1 MTLTTLSRW
10 LGFSLLLA
18 LTGCGYTNLT
28 DSWQSPGFKRK
39 QLDNVLIVAVT
50 PNKTNR
56 ILFENGF
63 KDALGKD
70 GINTTASYTV
80 IGSNTPTKES
90 VTAYIAK
97 NNIQYVI
104 VARYGGKETTT
115 THVPESVRTYY
126 TGPYY
131 PSYSSHW
138 DRYGSTSTMTREAYV
153 DTRSNVILTTSIYD
167 AKTEQLVWVG
177 RSKSFE
183 VGSVSDAASELAGRV
198 ISSIR
203 H

>member
-18 LTGCGYTNLT
+18 LAGCGYTKLT
-28 DSWQSPGFKRK
+28 DSWQSPSFQRK
-39 QLDNVLIVAVT
+39 QLDNALIVAVT

-63 KDALGKD
+63 LDALRSD
-70 GINTTASYTV
+70 GVHAIASYNV
-80 IGSNTPTKES
+80 IGSSTPTREA

-104 VARYGGKETTT
+104 VARYGGKETTA
-115 THVPESVRTYY
+115 THVPASVINYY
-126 TGPYY
+126 SGPYY
-131 PSYSSHW
+131 PYYGSHW
-138 DRYGSTSTMTREAYV
+138 DRYGNTSTMTREAYV
-153 DTRSNVILTTSIYD
+153 DTRSEVVLTTSIYD
-167 AKTEQLVWVG
+167 VKTEQLVWVG

-183 VGSVSDAASELAGRV
+183 ANSVSHAANELAGRV
-198 ISSIR
+198 IDSIHR
-203 H
+203 